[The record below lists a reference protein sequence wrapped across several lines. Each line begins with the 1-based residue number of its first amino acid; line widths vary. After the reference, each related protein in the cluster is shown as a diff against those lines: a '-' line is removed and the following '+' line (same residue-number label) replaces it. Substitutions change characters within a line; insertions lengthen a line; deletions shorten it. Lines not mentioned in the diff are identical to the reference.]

1 VSENFGE
8 YCATGATV
16 KEQWFHPTSE
26 VSLRYLEFKA
36 AEPSGNPAVV
46 FIPGWV
52 SLPQGWKIVLR
63 EMTRDFD
70 VYYLETREKISARIE
85 GKASFSVA
93 DIGGDIVALIE
104 YLQLKDQAY
113 FLFGSSLGATAI
125 LEVAGHLPVIPM
137 ALVLI
142 GPNAVFRVPKWGMG
156 IIYLFYPGFFPIL
169 KPFIK
174 WYLKHF
180 RLDVKSDPA
189 QYQKYCRALDHADPW
204 RLKRAVIPLSRYEVW
219 DRLPSIHTPTLI
231 IGGSKDVL
239 HEPENLRKITEGLE
253 NSAYLDLETNYMTHS
268 ATMVEEVRKYLK
280 HLHFAD
286 STDG

>member
-125 LEVAGHLPVIPM
+125 LEVAGHFARHSNGTGVDRSQCCFPGAEMGHGNHLPVLP
-137 ALVLI
+137 
-142 GPNAVFRVPKWGMG
+142 R
-156 IIYLFYPGFFPIL
+156 FFPDS
-169 KPFIK
+169 KT
-174 WYLKHF
+174 
-180 RLDVKSDPA
+180 V
-189 QYQKYCRALDHADPW
+189 YQVVFKTF
-204 RLKRAVIPLSRYEVW
+204 S
-219 DRLPSIHTPTLI
+219 S
-231 IGGSKDVL
+231 G
-239 HEPENLRKITEGLE
+239 RK
-253 NSAYLDLETNYMTHS
+253 
-268 ATMVEEVRKYLK
+268 K
-280 HLHFAD
+280 
-286 STDG
+286 